1 MSALSHALSDPA
13 STRNA
18 YPCDRPLH
26 VRRRLSFFAAGVA
39 SYVLAVLLSRLPTI
53 AETAYGSTVGPL
65 LSLVLSWSTGWI
77 PLAVGELLA
86 VTFIARQAV
95 GGSIAVRDVLRR
107 KRRMRNAAGAATLRL
122 AQDLGAVVAL
132 FYLLWGFHY
141 SRPPVTQRLGWQL
154 PTRVSV
160 EELRDLVED
169 LVLSANDAYREIHG
183 TDDAD
188 TPTVLPHGRQ
198 PIQAMLRDGWN
209 DARIELGLKVQSGR
223 YGAVKTPLFTPL
235 YEWAG
240 VAGFYF
246 PFTGEAN
253 LRSGIPAVDVP
264 KMLAHEMAHQ
274 RGVAP
279 ESEANFWGF
288 LAAVNAA
295 NPHARYSALV
305 FAQRQLMLGL
315 MRQAPDTVARLV
327 QLRSPG
333 VQRDIDDARE
343 YWMRFSGRG
352 TRIGTAVNDAY
363 LRSNRVVGGV
373 ENYSHSALL
382 FIAYARARDGKLVD

>member
-1 MSALSHALSDPA
+1 MRQHRGS
-13 STRNA
+13 
-18 YPCDRPLH
+18 
-26 VRRRLSFFAAGVA
+26 VGV
-39 SYVLAVLLSRLPTI
+39 
-53 AETAYGSTVGPL
+53 VGPVDFAIGIVGGEYQILDQITQL
-65 LSLVLSWSTGWI
+65 LNRDSS
-77 PLAVGELLA
+77 GELPSESLCDG
-86 VTFIARQAV
+86 RP
-95 GGSIAVRDVLRR
+95 R
-107 KRRMRNAAGAATLRL
+107 
-122 AQDLGAVVAL
+122 VVETPEQVEQSN
-132 FYLLWGFHY
+132 H
-141 SRPPVTQRLGWQL
+141 RP
-154 PTRVSV
+154 
-160 EELRDLVED
+160 
-169 LVLSANDAYREIHG
+169 EIHG
-183 TDDAD
+183 TDDAG
-188 TPTVLPHGRQ
+188 TPTGLPRGRQ

-343 YWMRFSGRG
+343 YWMRFSGHG

-382 FIAYARARDGKLVD
+382 FIAYARARGGKLVD